1 MTTKKII
8 IGLIGLVIVVLVV
21 WWFKPAVPKY
31 PEINSPRPVLG
42 KAEANLKLEEFSDFQ
57 CPACKSAQPLLK
69 EILATFGDRLSF
81 QYKHYPLISIHT
93 QAFRAALA
101 AECANDQNQFWAYH
115 DKLFDN
121 QPNFSETELI
131 NYAVELN
138 LDKEN
143 FSACLKSK
151 AKTEVVRQ
159 DIKEGDDLG
168 VNATP
173 TFFLDGQPVADWTRL
188 KELIQAK
195 LLGGN

>member
-1 MTTKKII
+1 M
-8 IGLIGLVIVVLVV
+8 GSLIAVVLLAV
-21 WWFKPAVPKY
+21 WLFKPTIAEY
-31 PEINSPRPVLG
+31 PDINSPRPVLG
-42 KAEANLKLEEFSDFQ
+42 NKEAELVLEEFSDFQ

-69 EILATFGDRLSF
+69 DLVSTFGDRLSLS
-81 QYKHYPLISIHT
+81 YKHYPLISIHT

-131 NYAVELN
+131 NYAGDLN
-138 LDKEN
+138 LDKEK
-143 FSACLKSK
+143 FSACLQSK
-151 AKTEVVRQ
+151 AKTSQVRQ
-159 DIKEGDDLG
+159 DIKAGDDLK

-173 TFFLDGQPVADWTRL
+173 TFFLNGEMVADWTKL
-188 KELIQAK
+188 KEIIQGK